1 MSDRRLL
8 LLRHGVTDWN
18 REGRFQGQL
27 DPPLSAD
34 GLDEA
39 HRLAD
44 RLASDADLRPAHVV
58 TSSLSRAQQT
68 ADIVASVCG
77 ATLASDPRLV
87 EVGQGAW
94 EGRTH
99 DELAVTDAARYAAWR
114 DGGGRQP
121 PAGESLGSVRR
132 RVAAALKDLLAGDAW
147 PLAIVSHGGTLRLLA
162 GRLLELD
169 PERSWGLDLDNA
181 SLSALTQAAEGAWRV
196 DRWNDT
202 LHLLGHQPTHV
213 DEAEGHPLAL

>member
-1 MSDRRLL
+1 VSGRRLL

-39 HRLAD
+39 RRLAE
-44 RLASDADLRPAHVV
+44 RIAADEGLRPAHVV
-58 TSSLSRAQQT
+58 TSSLSRASQT
-68 ADIVASVCG
+68 AELVASTCG
-77 ATLASDPRLV
+77 ATLGADARLV

-99 DELAVTDAARYAAWR
+99 SELAKVDAARYAAWR

-121 PAGESLGSVRR
+121 PGGESLDAVRD
-132 RVAAALKDLLAGDAW
+132 RVAAALDDLLGGEAW
-147 PLAIVSHGGTLRLLA
+147 PLAIVSHGGTLRLFA

-169 PERSWGLDLDNA
+169 AERAWALDLDNA
-181 SLSALTQAAEGAWRV
+181 SLSALTQASDGAWRV

-213 DEAEGHPLAL
+213 DEAEGRPLAL

>member
-1 MSDRRLL
+1 MSGRRLL

-34 GLDEA
+34 GLDEGR
-39 HRLAD
+39 RLAE
-44 RLASDADLRPAHVV
+44 RLAADSGLRSAHVI
-58 TSSLSRAQQT
+58 TSSLSRASQT
-68 ADIVASVCG
+68 AELVAAACG
-77 ATLASDPRLV
+77 ATVVSDPRLV

-121 PAGESLGSVRR
+121 PGGEPLDSVRR
-132 RVAAALKDLLAGDAW
+132 RVAAAMGDLLAGDAW

-169 PERSWGLDLDNA
+169 AARAWALDLDNA
-181 SLSALTQAAEGAWRV
+181 SLSALTQASDAAWRV
-196 DRWNDT
+196 ERWNDT

-213 DEAEGHPLAL
+213 DESEGHPLAL

>member
-1 MSDRRLL
+1 MSGRRLL

-39 HRLAD
+39 RLLAE
-44 RLASDADLRPAHVV
+44 RLASDTDLRPAHVV
-58 TSSLSRAQQT
+58 SSSLSRASQT
-68 ADIVASVCG
+68 AELVAAACG

-87 EVGQGAW
+87 EVGQGVW

-121 PAGESLGSVRR
+121 PGGESLDSVRG
-132 RVAAALKDLLAGDAW
+132 RVAAAIEDLLGGDAW

-162 GRLLELD
+162 GRLLELAS
-169 PERSWGLDLDNA
+169 ERSWALDLDNA
-181 SLSALTQAAEGAWRV
+181 SLSALTQSPDGAWRV

>member
-1 MSDRRLL
+1 MSGRRLL

-39 HRLAD
+39 RRLAR
-44 RLASDADLRPAHVV
+44 RLASDAGLRPAHVL
-58 TSSLSRAQQT
+58 TSSLSRASQT
-68 ADIVASVCG
+68 ADVVASTCG
-77 ATLASDPRLV
+77 ATLTVDPRLV

-99 DELAVTDAARYAAWR
+99 TELAATDAARYAAWR
-114 DGGGRQP
+114 DGGGRLP
-121 PAGESLGSVRR
+121 PDGESRDSVRR
-132 RVAAALKDLLAGDAW
+132 RVAAAMDDLLLGDAW
-147 PLAIVSHGGTLRLLA
+147 PLAIVSHGGALRLLA
-162 GRLLELD
+162 GALLELD
-169 PERSWGLDLDNA
+169 AERAWALDLDNA
-181 SLSALTQAAEGAWRV
+181 SLSALTQATDGAWRV

-202 LHLLGHQPTHV
+202 LHLLGHGPTHV
-213 DEAEGHPLAL
+213 DEVEGHPLAL

>member
-1 MSDRRLL
+1 VSGRRLV

-39 HRLAD
+39 RLLAE
-44 RLASDADLRPAHVV
+44 RLCSDADLRPAHVV
-58 TSSLSRAQQT
+58 TSSLSRANQT
-68 ADIVASVCG
+68 AEIVASACG
-77 ATLASDPRLV
+77 ASVASDPRLV
-87 EVGQGAW
+87 EVGQGRW

-99 DELAVTDAARYAAWR
+99 SELAVTDAARYTAWR
-114 DGGGRQP
+114 EGGGRQP
-121 PAGESLGSVRR
+121 PGGESLDSVRR
-132 RVAAALKDLLAGDAW
+132 RVAEALDELLAGDTW
-147 PLAIVSHGGTLRLLA
+147 PLTIVSHGGTLRLLA
-162 GRLLELD
+162 GRLLELA
-169 PERSWGLDLDNA
+169 PERSWALDLDNA
-181 SLSALTQAAEGAWRV
+181 SLSALTEADGAWRV

-213 DEAEGHPLAL
+213 DESEGHPLAL